1 MGHFDKQLAI
11 GQLGE
16 SDIALWFRSRGN
28 CVMPVYEKEID
39 TGKGPRFF
47 APVEQLVA
55 PDMFIMPPM
64 IWIEAKHKT
73 HFTWYRIGS
82 RWVTGVDL
90 RHYRDYLKVAEVS
103 GRPVWLMF
111 LHRESRPWHKDLEGG
126 CPPECP
132 VGLFGNDIKY
142 LDANKSHESPKWG
155 PSGMVYWAE
164 RSLKRLAT
172 LSEIQQLRRNSPA
185 LKHAS

>member
-1 MGHFDKQLAI
+1 MGHFDKQLAT

-16 SDIALWFRSRGN
+16 SDIALWCKSRGN

-47 APVEQLVA
+47 TPEGQLVA

-73 HFTWYRIGS
+73 HFTWHRKTS

-90 RHYRDYLKVAEVS
+90 KHYQDYREVQRIS
-103 GRPVWLMF
+103 GRPVWLLF
-111 LHRESRPWHKDLEGG
+111 LHRESLPWHKDQDAG
-126 CPPECP
+126 CPPRCP
-132 VGLFGNDIKY
+132 VGLFGNDIEK
-142 LDANKSHESPKWG
+142 LAANENHRHDNWG
-155 PSGMVYWAE
+155 RSGMVYWAE
-164 RSLKRLAT
+164 RTLKRLAT
-172 LSEIQQLRRNSPA
+172 LDEIQQLRGASPS
-185 LKHAS
+185 LRAS